1 MCACVRSFNV
11 KEEMVSVTIKSLDSE
26 IHPWFKSLL
35 RLYQLYDLGQINCSL
50 PLFPHLK
57 TGMRLMRPFAFGD
70 YWIRWVNIWEM
81 LRECPA
87 YGQCCYCYEH
97 NQMGCSPYVPN
108 YKNMYH
114 FCALFIYAALKDIM
128 KYTLTNLF
136 SQAQSS
142 NKVFIQQLLPSQ
154 SIKKLPKL
162 RNHFKTLTVYCHYS
176 KIRNGFFCK
185 YSISF

>member
-1 MCACVRSFNV
+1 
-11 KEEMVSVTIKSLDSE
+11 
-26 IHPWFKSLL
+26 
-35 RLYQLYDLGQINCSL
+35 
-50 PLFPHLK
+50 
-57 TGMRLMRPFAFGD
+57 
-70 YWIRWVNIWEM
+70 M

-128 KYTLTNLF
+128 KYTLASLF

-176 KIRNGFFCK
+176 KIRNVFLQVQYQLLSRSCFRAKSQRYHHTHEEGAAT
-185 YSISF
+185 SWPGGGAIRSLTISTGNCNSFSGNALSLRFAISCS